1 MKFTNMVH
9 PSPEQA
15 KAFFDGEE
23 DGPMCMV
30 NLLKFKEKAEY
41 ADGSEPE
48 LSGRDAYLRYGAAV
62 QLCLASVG
70 GKGRFSGT
78 VTDLMLGEVEELWDM
93 IAIAEYPSRLA
104 MLQMVQSPEYQ
115 AITKHRDAGLAGQLN
130 IRTKALGA
138 QEAGRQEQN
147 GLQKR

>member
-1 MKFTNMVH
+1 MNFTNQIH

-15 KAFFDGEE
+15 KAFFSGEE

-30 NLLKFKEKAEY
+30 NLLKFKEKATY
-41 ADGSEPE
+41 ADGSEPD
-48 LSGRDAYLRYGAAV
+48 LSGRDAYLRYGMGVQACLAAV
-62 QLCLASVG
+62 G
-70 GKGRFSGT
+70 GTARFTGF

-93 IAIAEYPSRLA
+93 VAIAEYPSRAA

-130 IRTKALGA
+130 IRTKSFG
-138 QEAGRQEQN
+138 G
-147 GLQKR
+147 